1 MAKLFYT
8 LEEAAQKLRK
18 STDEVMSMARAGQ
31 LVELRDKDQ
40 VLFRRSAIDQLV
52 GDGDMGSDTNLDG
65 QVDVGDALNMLSG
78 GKFNTGL
85 PADWTDGDSNQDGVF
100 DLADQLDFLNANVY
114 DAGSYLPVAQSAAA
128 AEAGTSTT
136 LSPADAA
143 FAAIASESQGVVGTG
158 RKKSVFS
165 VI

>member
-1 MAKLFYT
+1 M
-8 LEEAAQKLRK
+8 
-18 STDEVMSMARAGQ
+18 
-31 LVELRDKDQ
+31 
-40 VLFRRSAIDQLV
+40 
-52 GDGDMGSDTNLDG
+52 NH
-65 QVDVGDALNMLSG
+65 
-78 GKFNTGL
+78 
-85 PADWTDGDSNQDGVF
+85 DGVF
-100 DLADQLDFLNANVY
+100 DVTDLSELFNAGLY

-136 LSPADAA
+136 LSPSDAA